1 MISKITE
8 VKEVFA
14 CTSVAGKEIQC
25 RFVRD
30 YGSKRGFCLY
40 FRSRIGNFA
49 IENGAEKVVKDE
61 EVVRV
66 LEILEMATEVAKS
79 HA

>member
-1 MISKITE
+1 MN
-8 VKEVFA
+8 
-14 CTSVAGKEIQC
+14 
-25 RFVRD
+25 
-30 YGSKRGFCLY
+30 

>member
-1 MISKITE
+1 MDFSNISNTKII
-8 VKEVFA
+8 K
-14 CTSVAGKEIQC
+14 GKDCVINCSEI
-25 RFVRD
+25 FKN

>member
-1 MISKITE
+1 MTE
-8 VKEVFA
+8 KVPVDCAHYE
-14 CTSVAGKEIQC
+14 
-25 RFVRD
+25 
-30 YGSKRGFCLY
+30 
-40 FRSRIGNFA
+40 RIYENLVSA